1 VRLSVDRAAERIMT
15 LASRFRFKK
24 SVRRFSLLGL
34 LSAALLCASSAFA
47 EDAEMRTA
55 ARDLAT
61 QGAQAFEAG
70 EYAQASDFFRR
81 AHELVPA
88 PSIALLQARSLAKLG
103 QLLEAIDIYEQ
114 TARVKLPDDAPEA
127 YMQAVQTARSEMEEV
142 HHRLPRLKLTLIGVS
157 NEPVQVSM
165 DDKPTPQAL
174 LGVERPINPG
184 QHRIEARVA
193 GQLRATRELVMVEGD
208 SYRVELDV
216 GPAQPAPKPVV
227 AVQPAAQSSTSSW
240 QKTGGYVALGV
251 GALGLGIG
259 TYTGLVALHHKSEL
273 DAVCHPGCPPSSA
286 DDLDGF
292 RSNRT
297 ISYVSF
303 GIGIAAAGTG
313 IALLTLGNPEQ
324 EHLAIRALPTGLL
337 IGGRL

>member
-1 VRLSVDRAAERIMT
+1 MTSVSRTRSKKALRL
-15 LASRFRFKK
+15 
-24 SVRRFSLLGL
+24 SLLGWF
-34 LSAALLCASSAFA
+34 SGALLCASSAFA
-47 EDAEMRTA
+47 QDAEIRTA

-114 TARVKLPDDAPEA
+114 TARLKLADDAPEA
-127 YMQAVQTARSEMEEV
+127 YLQAVETARAESEEV
-142 HHRLPRLKLTLIGVS
+142 RHRLPRIKLMLIGLSS
-157 NEPVQVSM
+157 NESVQVSM

-174 LGVERPINPG
+174 LGVERPSNPG
-184 QHRIEARVA
+184 HHRIEARVA
-193 GQLRATRELVMVEGD
+193 GQLRATRELTMVEAE
-208 SYRVELDV
+208 SYLIELDV
-216 GPAQPAPKPVV
+216 SPAPPPIEPV
-227 AVQPAAQSSTSSW
+227 AVASLREPSISSAHSW
-240 QKTGGYVALGV
+240 RKTGGYVALGV

-273 DAVCHPGCPPSSA
+273 DAVCQPGCPPSSA
-286 DDLDGF
+286 QDLDGF

-303 GIGIAAAGTG
+303 GVGIAAAATG
-313 IALLTLGNPEQ
+313 VVLLTLGNPAE
-324 EHLAIRALPTGLL
+324 EHVAIRALPTGLQ

>member
-1 VRLSVDRAAERIMT
+1 MI
-15 LASRFRFKK
+15 LASK
-24 SVRRFSLLGL
+24 SASQTARRLCLL
-34 LSAALLCASSAFA
+34 AALSGALSSTSSAFA
-47 EDAEMRTA
+47 EDAETRTA

-70 EYAQASDFFRR
+70 DYAQASDFFRR

-88 PSIALLQARSLAKLG
+88 PSIALLRARSLAKLG

-114 TARVKLPDDAPEA
+114 TARFKLPDDAPEA
-127 YMQAVQTARSEMEEV
+127 YLQAVETARNEMEEV
-142 HHRLPRLKLTLIGVS
+142 RHRLTRLKVTLIGVS
-157 NEPVQVSM
+157 SSEPAQVSM
-165 DDKPTPQAL
+165 DDKPTPEAL

-193 GQLRATRELVMVEGD
+193 GQLRATRQLSMAEGE
-208 SYRVELDV
+208 SYQVELDLRPV
-216 GPAQPAPKPVV
+216 QPPPKPVV
-227 AVQPAAQSSTSSW
+227 MVQPAVSDSAASGHSW
-240 QKTGGYVALGV
+240 RKTGGYVALGV

-259 TYTGLVALHHKSEL
+259 TYTGLRALHHKSEL
-273 DAVCHPGCPPSSA
+273 DSVCKPDCPPSSA
-286 DDLDGF
+286 DEIDAF

-303 GIGIAAAGTG
+303 GVGIAAAATG
-313 IALLTLGNPEQ
+313 VALLTLGKPNE
-324 EHLAIRALPTGLL
+324 EHLAIRALPTGLQ

>member
-1 VRLSVDRAAERIMT
+1 MT
-15 LASRFRFKK
+15 LAFRTR
-24 SVRRFSLLGL
+24 SNNALRRSLL
-34 LSAALLCASSAFA
+34 SFVTAALLCTSSALA
-47 EDAEMRTA
+47 QDAEIRTA

-70 EYAQASDFFRR
+70 DYARASDFFRR

-88 PSIALLQARSLAKLG
+88 PSIALLHARCLAKLG

-114 TARVKLPDDAPEA
+114 TARFKLPEDAPEA
-127 YMQAVQTARSEMEEV
+127 YLQAVETARTEMEEV
-142 HHRLPRLKLTLIGVS
+142 RHRLPRLKLTLIGVA
-157 NEPVQVSM
+157 NGEPAQVSM

-174 LGVERPINPG
+174 LGVERPIDPG

-193 GQLRATRELVMVEGD
+193 GQLRASRELSIVEGQ
-208 SYRVELDV
+208 SYQLELDV
-216 GPAQPAPKPVV
+216 RPAEPTPKPV
-227 AVQPAAQSSTSSW
+227 APPAPSDSSGQGHSW
-240 QKTGGYVALGV
+240 RQTGGYVALGL

-259 TYTGLVALHHKSEL
+259 TYTGIVALHHKSEL
-273 DAVCHPGCPPSSA
+273 DSVCKPNCPPSSA
-286 DDLDGF
+286 DDIDAF

-303 GIGIAAAGTG
+303 GVGIAAAASGV
-313 IALLTLGNPEQ
+313 ALLTLGKPHE
-324 EHLAIRALPTGLL
+324 EHLAIRVLPTGLQ

>member
-1 VRLSVDRAAERIMT
+1 MILD
-15 LASRFRFKK
+15 SRSK
-24 SVRRFSLLGL
+24 SARRFSALGL
-34 LSAALLCASSAFA
+34 LSAALLCASSASA

-103 QLLEAIDIYEQ
+103 QLLEAVDIYEQ
-114 TARVKLPDDAPEA
+114 TARFKLLGDAPEA
-127 YMQAVQTARSEMEEV
+127 YVQAVQTARSEMEDV
-142 HHRLPRLKLTLIGVS
+142 RHRMPRLKLTLMGAS
-157 NEPVQVSM
+157 SSAPAQVSI
-165 DDKPTPQAL
+165 DDKPTPEAL

-193 GQLRATRELVMVEGD
+193 GQLRGTRELSMLEGE
-208 SYRVELDV
+208 SYRIELDV
-216 GPAQPAPKPVV
+216 GPVQPAPKPV
-227 AVQPAAQSSTSSW
+227 AVVPPTARESSTSSGHW

-259 TYTGLVALHHKSEL
+259 TYAGLVALHHKSEL
-273 DAVCHPGCPPSSA
+273 DSVCHPGCPSSSA
-286 DDLDGF
+286 ADLDGF

-303 GIGIAAAGTG
+303 GIGIVAAGTG
-313 IALLTLGNPEQ
+313 VALLTLGSPAQ